1 MAEEGEILTAEE
13 IETDRMKLVLGET
26 VKLASGS
33 FKKYEVEYLS
43 FRKSQESTRDCFLRC
58 VKATD
63 AMAKVMALKIKENL
77 TM

>member
-1 MAEEGEILTAEE
+1 MADEVETLTTEV

-43 FRKSQESTRDCFLRC
+43 FRKPQESTKECFLRC
-58 VKATD
+58 VRTIG
-63 AMAKVMALKIKENL
+63 AMAKVMALKIKED
-77 TM
+77 